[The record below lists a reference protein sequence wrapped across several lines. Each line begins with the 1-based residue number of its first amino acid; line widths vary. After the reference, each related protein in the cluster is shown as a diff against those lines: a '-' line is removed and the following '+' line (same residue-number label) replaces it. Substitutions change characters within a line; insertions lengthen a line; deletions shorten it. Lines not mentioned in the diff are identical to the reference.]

1 MRSGFGD
8 VKNVTAGFR
17 EVPFAVRCNHTF
29 ARNAAF
35 ETPAVENRGNPR
47 GGRGV
52 PPGSGVVAQSR
63 IDGIELHAANGYLLK
78 NDERGREPA
87 GETSAGAKRTA
98 RSLCLLLG

>member
-35 ETPAVENRGNPR
+35 ETPAVVEEYRR
-47 GGRGV
+47 
-52 PPGSGVVAQSR
+52 
-63 IDGIELHAANGYLLK
+63 AAV
-78 NDERGREPA
+78 
-87 GETSAGAKRTA
+87 
-98 RSLCLLLG
+98 LLLRAGLTG